1 MKKILNDTQL
11 FSKNIKY
18 LRLSNKLTQEQF
30 AKLFNKSHAAV
41 AMWES
46 GTRSPITADLLA
58 IAEHFNV
65 QPVDLISQD
74 ISTNYSPTIK
84 RENVTERESAL
95 LNAFRTLTADQ
106 QKSVIMIVEGMANN
120 AGL

>member
-1 MKKILNDTQL
+1 MKMILNDTQL

-46 GTRSPITADLLA
+46 GTRSLITADLLA
-58 IAEHFNV
+58 IAERFNV
-65 QPVDLISQD
+65 QPVDLEGLLRQI
-74 ISTNYSPTIK
+74 YHC
-84 RENVTERESAL
+84 L
-95 LNAFRTLTADQ
+95 LNSPEIAKKCYFIKVFAC
-106 QKSVIMIVEGMANN
+106 SVP
-120 AGL
+120 